1 MYPVPFLFLFVCLWQ
16 LAICKPS
23 NGPFPPACPLSLR
36 ICAGRVP
43 LLHLNFSRFRECPP
57 FLGVYVCMY
66 VCMYVCFYSTYL
78 FPCCEDC
85 DCLTT
90 MIIINLAS
98 KKTLRVGTGNAFY
111 GSCDIAFAR
120 KGLMPRG
127 PGGRSLG
134 FKAQGLIQDFMI
146 TIMGWACGFSCVE
159 GERKPC

>member
-1 MYPVPFLFLFVCLWQ
+1 M
-16 LAICKPS
+16 
-23 NGPFPPACPLSLR
+23 
-36 ICAGRVP
+36 
-43 LLHLNFSRFRECPP
+43 
-57 FLGVYVCMY
+57 
-66 VCMYVCFYSTYL
+66 
-78 FPCCEDC
+78 
-85 DCLTT
+85 T